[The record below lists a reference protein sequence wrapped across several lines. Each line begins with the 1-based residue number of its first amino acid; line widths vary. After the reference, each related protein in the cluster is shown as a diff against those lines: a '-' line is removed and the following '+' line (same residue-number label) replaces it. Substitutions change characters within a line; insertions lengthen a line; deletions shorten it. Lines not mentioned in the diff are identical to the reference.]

1 MVHIILGSRG
11 VERIEIPCDG
21 RLELHATTLFL
32 SAPEI
37 SALHEKCRSRS
48 GALWAAVEAEE
59 DEGRGE

>member
-21 RLELHATTLFL
+21 HIELHATTLFL

-37 SALHEKCRSRS
+37 TALHEKCKDRSD
-48 GALWAAVEAEE
+48 ALWASVEADISSEE
-59 DEGRGE
+59 R